1 MPKRIARSFLRISE
15 DDELMAT
22 FTRLVIAIFAT
33 YCLFSIGAS
42 FLMMSPG
49 NWAGFLADL
58 VPTMI
63 WAAVIAVVAWFAG
76 YLVVRVFRASP
87 CALRQVGA
95 SVDVYSAHKRQ
106 VCVQRLDRR
115 SSHR

>member
-49 NWAGFLADL
+49 NWSGFLADL

-76 YLVVRVFRASP
+76 YLVVWLFRAR
-87 CALRQVGA
+87 A
-95 SVDVYSAHKRQ
+95 
-106 VCVQRLDRR
+106 
-115 SSHR
+115 